1 MNNRHKA
8 DIMLY
13 SKGYFPLVAF
23 FLFLFLL
30 GLASMIYGYIIEKD
44 DIGFCFFTSIIYD
57 NIWWSYD
64 ICIFFIWV
72 KAVSLRKCN

>member
-30 GLASMIYGYIIEKD
+30 GLASMNIWDNIIEKD
-44 DIGFCFFTSIIYD
+44 DIGFAFFY
-57 NIWWSYD
+57 
-64 ICIFFIWV
+64 
-72 KAVSLRKCN
+72 

>member
-1 MNNRHKA
+1 MDNRHKA

-30 GLASMIYGYIIEKD
+30 ASVSMIYGYIIEKN
-44 DIGFCFFTSIIYD
+44 DIGFYFFY
-57 NIWWSYD
+57 
-64 ICIFFIWV
+64 
-72 KAVSLRKCN
+72 

>member
-44 DIGFCFFTSIIYD
+44 DIGFCFFY
-57 NIWWSYD
+57 
-64 ICIFFIWV
+64 
-72 KAVSLRKCN
+72 